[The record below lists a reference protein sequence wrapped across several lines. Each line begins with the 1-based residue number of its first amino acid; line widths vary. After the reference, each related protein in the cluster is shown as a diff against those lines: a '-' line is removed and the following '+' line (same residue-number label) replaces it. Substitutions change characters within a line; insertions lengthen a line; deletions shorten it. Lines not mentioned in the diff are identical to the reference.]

1 VFIIINETVAIL
13 AASATMRPNTALQ
26 SDSLAGAILGDGSS
40 YHVFPFYRAFLC
52 KAAAER

>member
-1 VFIIINETVAIL
+1 VFTIINQTVAIL

-26 SDSLAGAILGDGSS
+26 SDSLAGAIFGDGSS
-40 YHVFPFYRAFLC
+40 YHVFPFYRASLC